1 MKKIVMFL
9 VFLVSVVSFA
19 QEQTITKFEKV
30 GNEIEVTYYHENGV
44 VMQHGFFNE
53 NGKLQ
58 GTWTSYNL
66 EGDKLAIGNYDNGQ
80 KVGKWFFWSDD
91 TLKEVDFI
99 ESKIAN
105 VNEWKS
111 SSNLAIRN

>member
-1 MKKIVMFL
+1 MKRVIMFF
-9 VFLVSVVSFA
+9 VFLISVVSYA
-19 QEQTITKFEKV
+19 QEQTNTKFEKV
-30 GNEIEVTYYHENGV
+30 GDEIEVTYYYENGV
-44 VMQHGFFNE
+44 VKQHGFFNE

-58 GTWTSYNL
+58 GTWTSYNI

-111 SSNLAIRN
+111 SSKLAIRN

>member
-1 MKKIVMFL
+1 MKKTVILF
-9 VFLVSVVSFA
+9 VFLISFVSFA
-19 QEQTITKFEKV
+19 QEQTDTIFEKV
-30 GNEIEVTYYHENGV
+30 GDNIEVTYFHENGV
-44 VMQHGFFNE
+44 VKQHGFFNE

-58 GTWTSYNL
+58 GTWTSYNYDG
-66 EGDKLAIGNYDNGQ
+66 EKMTIGNYDNGK

-105 VNEWKS
+105 VSEWKNES
-111 SSNLAIRN
+111 KLAVRN